1 MAKYFTKEGDELK
14 EVEAFSQEE
23 LENIVGKRLERERGK
38 YSDYDDLKNQ
48 VAAFESTKSEFETK
62 LNAETEKRTE
72 LEKQLGKAQLE
83 TEKVKIVHEFKL
95 PDDLAEFVTG
105 ESADDMRARAEKLA
119 NGVGSGKVKI
129 TKHEKDTGKKT
140 ESAKLAG
147 NLFGKRSDD

>member
-1 MAKYFTKEGDELK
+1 MKGKTAMAKYFTKEGDELK

-83 TEKVKIVHEFKL
+83 TE
-95 PDDLAEFVTG
+95 
-105 ESADDMRARAEKLA
+105 
-119 NGVGSGKVKI
+119 
-129 TKHEKDTGKKT
+129 
-140 ESAKLAG
+140 
-147 NLFGKRSDD
+147 